1 MIKSLQLR
9 VFCYRDGN
17 DVVEMD
23 WFFGHL
29 YSE

>member
-1 MIKSLQLR
+1 MGIFMIKSLQLRVQLR

-23 WFFGHL
+23 
-29 YSE
+29 